1 LANLVASKA
10 YISYV
15 DSSIANALSSNAI
28 LANVVSVNANVAAA
42 NAAILTKANLSGANF
57 TGNITANSIS
67 TVNYISSDSY
77 IIAGPAIGES
87 VGQIFDNAAALFYG
101 NSAGHPSAY
110 FQLNLQNFDSAGSG
124 DLVVTADDGGD
135 LSNFIAVG
143 MSGSV
148 YSDPVYPWGQPHS
161 GYVFTTGGNL
171 QLQSATHNVEL
182 MSGNLSVPQ
191 LQLLTSNVLQFNHGL
206 RIRFSDGTVQSTAF
220 GGNANIASINAN
232 ISAANVRIASLQT
245 ATTLSNLNIISLQAN
260 TGNLAASIN
269 TLTSNAA
276 AQSIS
281 LAAINSVL
289 TLSNA
294 NATAQSTEINA
305 LRANV
310 IASNANITILQG
322 NITSLKID
330 INSLYSNA
338 GLQTTTLNT
347 LVANAATQA
356 STLSDLYANAATQ
369 NASLASLTANA
380 AVQSVQINL
389 INANV
394 SAANANIVSAQNG
407 LTLANISIAT
417 LQSNIGV
424 YSANIIMTN
433 ANVAA
438 ANIEIN
444 KLRANITAANLRFDA
459 IEANLAIG
467 SSTVGSI
474 LANVEAANAA
484 IITKANISGQ
494 SFTGNIRAPFVTAN
508 TTLYSLSNLVVGSN
522 TSTTFANAGA
532 TFVGNVNSA
541 YQVVV
546 QNKSTGNA
554 AITSLKMASDASTDN
569 TVHLIAGIT
578 SSTYSVGQFQN
589 FENAN
594 RGNTAFISAI
604 GANLVISSNSN
615 IWLNSNSSG
624 LVVFADGDV
633 YLRGSNL
640 RFSDDTVQTT
650 AITDVPA
657 LYANIGTL
665 NINVA
670 TLTTNVS
677 TLTGNIDTLTSNAAT
692 QASAL
697 NTLDANLGTA
707 TTNITS
713 LTSNA
718 ATQATA
724 INLINANITAANLSI
739 SDINSN
745 LGSYQTFANANTAV
759 QAVAIDSVN
768 ANIGA
773 YQTWA
778 NTGGYLANITGNYG
792 SVNFGSNITLTAEVG
807 TSGEH
812 MFSIRS
818 AGTRAASFA
827 SNANIIVPNN
837 SWIEQIREV
846 GGPSPK
852 FNINNW
858 DANIGTLRTD
868 ADTLLSN
875 AGTQATA
882 INSINANVGAYQL
895 FANANVI
902 AIQSNLG
909 SFQTF
914 ANANAA
920 VQTGLINTINA
931 NVAAANAAIAA
942 IDFSS
947 LTATNAN
954 VAAANV
960 EIVSLRA
967 NITAANSAIA
977 TTNANITA
985 ANIEIVSLRANITA
999 GNALSNLRAITSN
1012 VVPNVN
1018 ITYDLGEN
1026 SKRWANIYA
1035 NTALYLGLSTITTS
1049 GGNIYVDGNPVG
1061 AGTYG
1066 NTQVAQYLP
1075 FHNANI
1081 AATNVNASAN
1091 VSASFITASGNI
1103 TALNL
1108 NAIRVVTSNVSYTM
1122 GNGTHWLTS
1131 VSNVAA
1137 ALDQIAARLYALE
1150 NP

>member
-1 LANLVASKA
+1 
-10 YISYV
+10 
-15 DSSIANALSSNAI
+15 
-28 LANVVSVNANVAAA
+28 
-42 NAAILTKANLSGANF
+42 
-57 TGNITANSIS
+57 
-67 TVNYISSDSY
+67 
-77 IIAGPAIGES
+77 
-87 VGQIFDNAAALFYG
+87 
-101 NSAGHPSAY
+101 
-110 FQLNLQNFDSAGSG
+110 
-124 DLVVTADDGGD
+124 
-135 LSNFIAVG
+135 
-143 MSGSV
+143 
-148 YSDPVYPWGQPHS
+148 
-161 GYVFTTGGNL
+161 
-171 QLQSATHNVEL
+171 
-182 MSGNLSVPQ
+182 
-191 LQLLTSNVLQFNHGL
+191 
-206 RIRFSDGTVQSTAF
+206 
-220 GGNANIASINAN
+220 
-232 ISAANVRIASLQT
+232 
-245 ATTLSNLNIISLQAN
+245 
-260 TGNLAASIN
+260 
-269 TLTSNAA
+269 
-276 AQSIS
+276 
-281 LAAINSVL
+281 
-289 TLSNA
+289 
-294 NATAQSTEINA
+294 
-305 LRANV
+305 
-310 IASNANITILQG
+310 LQG

-338 GLQTTTLNT
+338 GAQTSILNN
-347 LVANAATQA
+347 LVSNAATQA
-356 STLSDLYANAATQ
+356 ATLADLYANAATQ

-380 AVQSVQINL
+380 VAQSIQINL

-394 SAANANIVSAQNG
+394 SAANTNIVSAQNG

-640 RFSDDTVQTT
+640 RFRDDTVQTT

-724 INLINANITAANLSI
+724 INLINANITAANLSVG
-739 SDINSN
+739 DINSN
-745 LGSYQTFANANTAV
+745 LGSYQTFANANAAV

-778 NTGGYLANITGNYG
+778 NTGGFVANITSNTGSTLFGGNVTLIAETIADDQIFTIAPGVVYAG
-792 SVNFGSNITLTAEVG
+792 SIIG
-807 TSGEH
+807 
-812 MFSIRS
+812 
-818 AGTRAASFA
+818 A
-827 SNANIIVPNN
+827 SNYNGFTFSSNGNIVIDST
-837 SWIEQIREV
+837 SWVEIR
-846 GGPSPK
+846 GYGPLPK
-852 FNINNW
+852 LNVSSW

-868 ADTLLSN
+868 ADTLLST

-882 INSINANVGAYQL
+882 INSINANIGAYQL

-902 AIQSNLG
+902 AIQANLG

-920 VQTGLINTINA
+920 AQTGLINTINA

-960 EIVSLRA
+960 EITSLQ
-967 NITAANSAIA
+967 
-977 TTNANITA
+977 ANITA
-985 ANIEIVSLRANITA
+985 ANIAHTANINAANASITASNIEINSLRANITA
-999 GNALSNLRAITSN
+999 GNALANLRAITSN

-1018 ITYDLGEN
+1018 ITFDLGEN

-1035 NTALYLGLSTITTS
+1035 NTALYLGLHTITTS

-1066 NTQVAQYLP
+1066 NTQVAEYLP

-1091 VSASFITASGNI
+1091 IAASYISATANI